1 MPQSAE
7 TIIFEVEVQTDD
19 TASQQLGE
27 VDESVDSLEQSFQDL
42 QQRSELAAQDLQNA
56 TVVGAKEASDS
67 VDLLRSSSEQAEQSL
82 RDTAQAQSQMAT
94 TASAAGGGTQQLAQ
108 SLRRIASDSPYGLV
122 GISNNLDGLFAGAFQ
137 AQGGIRQVLSRLTR
151 MSNFLPIV
159 GGAVT
164 GLAAAFGDELVAAL
178 TDSEKSAEDLLK
190 TLEQQSGVLS
200 ELSGDLISA
209 KEDVEALKSA
219 FEAISDDVDFG
230 LGIFERSFQE
240 QIDLLQSGRALGEQ
254 REIIER
260 FQEALQGSGEEAE
273 NLRRAFRQAGVD
285 VDTFLN
291 QNVRESVDQ
300 FERARSLIRENA
312 QALQDFQSDTADV
325 LAGTPSV
332 VVDEIQSQAD
342 QVRRVQEELV
352 RLGFQDGRKA
362 AEAELQVLQGSIEEI
377 LRSDNFADNI
387 SALSSEFDPLLRRIR
402 RLQMELENTDVPE
415 VPDPPDVLDATDE
428 EQQITLDTNIE
439 PPDEEL
445 DAFDQVL
452 GDLQDRISTINN
464 RPFLSGAAK
473 AEKRVQAIVTRIR
486 QAQQALAL
494 FSRQYFKDLF
504 RGLDLAADEAE
515 QVRNA
520 LQGAGEEAGQAQQ
533 QANQKVVRGINLAF
547 RLGQELARAFQ
558 KGDVEAQQLLG
569 TLLQIVGQAVAIANP
584 AAGAALSGIGGIIS
598 SFDEGGYTGPGPRS
612 APAGVVHRGEYV
624 MPKEV
629 VQSIGLPAMRAIH
642 ETGAKSPTKADL
654 ERIAGVPQYASGG
667 LVRRV
672 TQPASSAGGPDVEA
686 VAQQAA
692 ERASRRTAERVADSI
707 ASQPNIVRITDRGA
721 QDIIETG
728 EEHRTRKSPRDA

>member
-1 MPQSAE
+1 MASAE
-7 TIIFEVEVQTDD
+7 TILFEVEVQTDD

-42 QQRSELAAQDLQNA
+42 QKRSQVTAEQLENASVEASQDVRSSFERAEQELRQTGAAAERASTSTREVGSAASGTATNLGFELVQGAQDARFGLAGLANQIPLIQEQFLQLRQQSGS
-56 TVVGAKEASDS
+56 TTGA
-67 VDLLRSSSEQAEQSL
+67 LSSL
-82 RDTAQAQSQMAT
+82 
-94 TASAAGGGTQQLAQ
+94 
-108 SLRRIASDSPYGLV
+108 
-122 GISNNLDGLFAGAFQ
+122 AGAFTNP
-137 AQGGIRQVLSRLTR
+137 A
-151 MSNFLPIV
+151 
-159 GGAVT
+159 T
-164 GLAAAFGDELVAAL
+164 GLVAAVTVLL
-178 TDSEKSAEDLLK
+178 TFKEPLLSFFSDVGDEAKTTEEKIKAAEEGVKQVAETAGKVLQGFEEEIPELQITDPEVAREEIDQLREVADARQEVIESARRLQTLRQDVSETDLRLARERDPEDFQDPEMQLAVQQAEELLRLEEELGDIG
-190 TLEQQSGVLS
+190 TLDRFIERQESQIEVERGIALQLEKQLENRKQQARVQ
-200 ELSGDLISA
+200 
-209 KEDVEALKSA
+209 
-219 FEAISDDVDFG
+219 
-230 LGIFERSFQE
+230 ER
-240 QIDLLQSGRALGEQ
+240 ILQSVEGVSVAE
-254 REIIER
+254 E
-260 FQEALQGSGEEAE
+260 EEAE
-273 NLRRAFRQAGVD
+273 F
-285 VDTFLN
+285 
-291 QNVRESVDQ
+291 
-300 FERARSLIRENA
+300 
-312 QALQDFQSDTADV
+312 
-325 LAGTPSV
+325 
-332 VVDEIQSQAD
+332 
-342 QVRRVQEELV
+342 
-352 RLGFQDGRKA
+352 
-362 AEAELQVLQGSIEEI
+362 AE
-377 LRSDNFADNI
+377 
-387 SALSSEFDPLLRRIR
+387 P
-402 RLQMELENTDVPE
+402 PE
-415 VPDPPDVLDATDE
+415 APEQPEVLDATDE
-428 EQQITLDTNIE
+428 ERQITFDAKIE
-439 PPDEEL
+439 PPDEEEL
-445 DAFDQVL
+445 DAFDRVL
-452 GDLQDRISTINN
+452 GDLQDRISSINS

-486 QAQQALAL
+486 QAQQAGAE
-494 FSRQYFKDLF
+494 FTRQEINDLI